1 MLYHD
6 AAHGAAG
13 AEADGEADK
22 LILEK
27 VEMPGGKINYCVVLR
42 RINIGVIC
50 LWMGSPN
57 GLGARFFCS
66 SICRTRR
73 SMAVFAIGESG

>member
-27 VEMPGGKINYCVVLR
+27 VEMPG
-42 RINIGVIC
+42 
-50 LWMGSPN
+50 
-57 GLGARFFCS
+57 
-66 SICRTRR
+66 
-73 SMAVFAIGESG
+73 MAAPVNEIDTD